1 MIALCFDIGGS
12 KYMAGL
18 VTGEGRV
25 LCALRREWETLT
37 PEGVVASLIGS
48 GREMLAQHPEYRP
61 EAVGV
66 TIPGLA
72 NPEEGLWVEASFSGI
87 RNLPSGGLLREA
99 FGLPVYAE
107 NDARACAL
115 AEKLFGLARE
125 TDHFLYVTVSNGVG
139 GAAFVDG
146 RLLYGAGAAG
156 ECGHVTVE
164 EDGRPCKCG
173 KKGCLE
179 AYAAGPGIAR
189 TYAELTGE
197 DAGGEAIARR
207 ARDGEAAALEV
218 FRREGV
224 YLGRMI
230 GMAVNLLSPSWS
242 SSAAGC
248 RWRSTCIRI
257 RFLRRWKAT
266 CTWPPTP
273 ACAWRRPRWA
283 TRAGCWARRR
293 WRRAGRTDGTATME
307 RRYEPCA

>member
-18 VTGEGRV
+18 VTDEGRV
-25 LCALRREWETLT
+25 LCARRREWETLT
-37 PEGVVASLIGS
+37 PEGVVASLIAS
-48 GREMLAQHPEYRP
+48 GHGILTQHPEYRP
-61 EAVGV
+61 EVVGV
-66 TIPGLA
+66 TIPGLTK
-72 NPEEGLWVEASFSGI
+72 PEEGLWVEASFSGI
-87 RNLPSGGLLREA
+87 RNLPVGRLLREA

-179 AYAAGPGIAR
+179 AYAAGPGITR

-197 DAGGEAIARR
+197 DAGGETIARR
-207 ARDGEAAALEV
+207 AREGEAAAREV

-230 GMAVNLLSPSWS
+230 GMAVNLLSPDLVILGGGLSLAFDLFKDS
-242 SSAAGC
+242 LLQTVESHVYRAANPG
-248 RWRSTCIRI
+248 
-257 RFLRRWKAT
+257 LRVA
-266 CTWPPTP
+266 PTP
-273 ACAWRRPRWA
+273 LGYEGGLLGAAALAVC
-283 TRAGCWARRR
+283 
-293 WRRAGRTDGTATME
+293 GRNQWYGYHGKAV
-307 RRYEPCA
+307 